1 MNYDMADELAGPRRL
16 PGSIGMLQSY
26 PASESEFAM
35 IAARENDANL
45 RNGQRLR
52 RRIVEFGRS
61 TTLKREFTSP
71 AKMIPQEST
80 ADVSA
85 KLEYP
90 ACPECGGDQRH
101 FPFRLQEP
109 YRVACCEA
117 CGLHY
122 LYPRLMEAAMQE
134 VYRQSSYYEGGA
146 CGYADTSYTGQE
158 AALRATFKRLLRNLA
173 KRGLTG
179 GDVLEIG
186 CGYGYLLDE
195 ARSLFSR
202 RVGTDF
208 SAEAAEIAR
217 ATGAEVFVGGIEQV
231 SPDRKFDCIVAIQVI
246 EHVYQPS
253 SFVKELASHA
263 KAGGY
268 IVVATPDIGGALRRT
283 MGGRWPSF
291 KVPEHVV
298 YFDFPSLRALMDRV
312 GLTDVHKLPY
322 PHAFPLGLIAAK
334 FGLSIP
340 PLLARLKIWV
350 PATTVAAYG
359 RVP

>member
-1 MNYDMADELAGPRRL
+1 
-16 PGSIGMLQSY
+16 MLQSD

-35 IAARENDANL
+35 IAARENEANL

-61 TTLKREFTSP
+61 ATIQREFISP
-71 AKMIPQEST
+71 AEMISQEST
-80 ADVSA
+80 ADVSV

-90 ACPECGGDQRH
+90 ACPVCGGDQRH
-101 FPFRLQEP
+101 FPFRLHEP
-109 YRVACCEA
+109 YRIACCEA

-122 LYPRLMEAAMQE
+122 LYRRLMEAAMQE

-158 AALRATFKRLLRNLA
+158 AALRATFKRLLRNLT

-179 GDVLEIG
+179 GDLLEVG

-202 RVGTDF
+202 RVGTEF
-208 SAEAAEIAR
+208 SAQGAEIAR
-217 ATGAEVFVGGIEQV
+217 ATGAEVLVGGIEQV

-246 EHVYQPS
+246 EHVYQPL
-253 SFVKELASHA
+253 SFVKQLASHT

-268 IVVATPDIGGALRRT
+268 IVMATPDIGGALRRT
-283 MGGRWPSF
+283 MGRRWPSF

-298 YFDFPSLRALMDRV
+298 YFDFQSLRALMYQG
-312 GLTDVHKLPY
+312 GLTDVRRLPY

-334 FGLSIP
+334 FRLSMP
-340 PLLARLKIWV
+340 SVLARLKMWV

>member
-1 MNYDMADELAGPRRL
+1 
-16 PGSIGMLQSY
+16 MLQSD

-35 IAARENDANL
+35 IAAGENEANL
-45 RNGQRLR
+45 RNGQQLR

-61 TTLKREFTSP
+61 ATLQREFTSP
-71 AKMIPQEST
+71 AEMISPEST
-80 ADVSA
+80 ADLSA

-90 ACPECGGDQRH
+90 ACPVCGSDQRH
-101 FPFRLQEP
+101 FPFRLHGP
-109 YRVACCEA
+109 YCVACCES

-158 AALRATFKRLLRNLA
+158 AALRATFKRLLGNLA

-179 GDVLEIG
+179 GDLLEIG

-195 ARSLFSR
+195 ARSLFHR
-202 RVGTDF
+202 RIGTDF
-208 SAEAAEIAR
+208 SAQAAEIAR
-217 ATGAEVFVGGIEQV
+217 ATGAEVLVGGIEQV

-246 EHVYQPS
+246 EHVYQPL
-253 SFVKELASHA
+253 SFVKQLASHT
-263 KAGGY
+263 KPGGY

-283 MGGRWPSF
+283 MGRRWPSF

-298 YFDFPSLRALMDRV
+298 YFDFQSLSALMHRA
-312 GLTDVHKLPY
+312 GLNNVRPLPY
-322 PHAFPLGLIAAK
+322 PHAFPLGLITAK
-334 FGLSIP
+334 FGLTVP
-340 PLLARLKIWV
+340 PLLARLKMWV

>member
-1 MNYDMADELAGPRRL
+1 MNYDIADQLAGSRRL

-26 PASESEFAM
+26 PASEPEFAM
-35 IAARENDANL
+35 IAARENEANL

-61 TTLKREFTSP
+61 ATLQREFTSP
-71 AKMIPQEST
+71 AEMISQEIT
-80 ADVSA
+80 ADLSA

-90 ACPECGGDQRH
+90 ACPVCGSDQRH
-101 FPFRLQEP
+101 FPFRLHEP

-122 LYPRLMEAAMQE
+122 LYPRLTERAMHE
-134 VYRQSSYYEGGA
+134 VYRQSSYYEGGT

-179 GDVLEIG
+179 GDVLEVG

-195 ARSLFSR
+195 ARPLFDR

-253 SFVKELASHA
+253 SFVKELASQA
-263 KAGGY
+263 KADGY

-283 MGGRWPSF
+283 MGQRWPSF

-312 GLTDVHKLPY
+312 GLTDVRKLPY

-334 FGLSIP
+334 FGLTIP